1 MFQLHSLKSCGRGRD
16 GWEFIFVSEINV
28 QHTCVSLYR
37 NQTAIKNFIRSNDFI
52 QKYTQFMTRNSYL
65 MFIVK
70 VSLGGAEMSHTMKVF
85 FFSLNKFCSRQRKR
99 TIVRRISSG
108 TYHIDR
114 SESGWTERI
123 RIA

>member
-85 FFSLNKFCSRQRKR
+85 FFFIEQILQPSTKTDN
-99 TIVRRISSG
+99 
-108 TYHIDR
+108 R
-114 SESGWTERI
+114 SKD
-123 RIA
+123 